1 MKALYWTFGLSWSLA
16 LLFWLL
22 GGRVGTPAYT
32 LFAGAYMW
40 VPGLVALY
48 FSRKE
53 GLALP
58 LALKPNRFWLLAWL
72 FPVGLTLLSIP
83 LTLPLAPWVGAGA
96 LKATLPPEALA
107 IPEGTLLWA
116 LFLGGILGGLLAGA
130 TVNLLFALGEELMW
144 RGYLWEKLKA
154 KGFWPASLEIGL
166 VWGLWHAPLILM
178 GHNYPSAPI
187 LGAGA
192 MTLFTL
198 LLTPTLLYLREKGGS
213 VLAPALLH
221 GTLNGVAGLSLLPFL
236 RTHDLLVGVLGL
248 PGFFLLALFN
258 LWLRRRVPL
267 A

>member
-22 GGRVGTPAYT
+22 GGRMGTPLY
-32 LFAGAYMW
+32 FAFGAAYMW

-53 GLALP
+53 GLRLP
-58 LALKPNRFWLLAWL
+58 LALKPNRHWLFAWL

-83 LTLPLAPWVGAGA
+83 LTLPLAPWRGV
-96 LKATLPPEALA
+96 EALP
-107 IPEGTLLWA
+107 IPEGVPLWIV
-116 LFLGGILGGLLAGA
+116 FLGSILGGLLAGA

-144 RGYLWEKLKA
+144 RGYLWERLRPR
-154 KGFWPASLEIGL
+154 GFWPASLEIGL

-198 LLTPTLLYLREKGGS
+198 LLTPALLYVREKGGS
-213 VLAPALLH
+213 LLAPALLH
-221 GTLNGVAGLSLLPFL
+221 GTLNGVAGLSLLPFE

-258 LWLRRRVPL
+258 LWLRRSVDREGAGP
-267 A
+267 

>member
-1 MKALYWTFGLSWSLA
+1 MKALYWTLGLSWSLA

-154 KGFWPASLEIGL
+154 KGFWPASLEIGF

-178 GHNYPSAPI
+178 GHNYPNAPI
-187 LGAGA
+187 LGVGA
-192 MTLFTL
+192 MILFTL
-198 LLTPTLLYLREKGGS
+198 LLTPTLLYVREKGGS